1 MKNLLL
7 ILFIIFCG
15 CDSTKQITEDRD
27 ARHEVQSVDSERVL
41 EESIL
46 QSEFLDYDASSDAQS
61 D

>member
-1 MKNLLL
+1 VKNLLL

-15 CDSTKQITEDRD
+15 CDSTKQFAEDSSTR
-27 ARHEVQSVDSERVL
+27 REVQSVDSERVL